1 MKPNDDP
8 SSFASM
14 FEAAP
19 KQGAP
24 RRFRVGDVMDLEV
37 VRVAPTEVFV
47 ALDGKQEGFIEISE
61 LTDDSGKPTV
71 SLGSRIAARVV
82 QIDRGTGSVR
92 LSPVSTA
99 PIVAALADGP
109 AAAAAGP
116 AAARGHAVVAGMR
129 VKGKVTG
136 VERYGV
142 FVEFQVAGEHRPGRG
157 LVPVSE
163 LGTPRGADLRK
174 LFPVGTDIEA
184 AVVAIDER
192 GRIRLSVTALNA
204 AEERRD
210 FETFASGGKDA
221 AGKADKPTGAG
232 FGTFGDLLKKRK

>member
-1 MKPNDDP
+1 MNSSDDP
-8 SSFASM
+8 SSFASL

-37 VRVAPTEVFV
+37 VRVATTEVFV

-61 LTDDSGKPTV
+61 LSDENGKPTV
-71 SLGSRIAARVV
+71 SVGSRIAARVV

-92 LSPVSTA
+92 LSPVSTQ

-109 AAAAAGP
+109 DAAASGAAPGG
-116 AAARGHAVVAGMR
+116 RGHAVVAGMR

-142 FVEFQVAGEHRPGRG
+142 FVEFQVAGEARPGRG

-174 LFPVGTDIEA
+174 LFPVGTELEA
-184 AVVAIDER
+184 VVVAIDER
-192 GRIRLSVTALNA
+192 GRIRLSVVALNA
-204 AEERRD
+204 ADERRE
-210 FETFASGGKDA
+210 FETFASAGKDQT
-221 AGKADKPTGAG
+221 KPEKPTGSG